1 MESKKK
7 SKDATMDFDYVRAIN
22 EYMDDTFLNKTLQSL
37 KGGSQPNQRDI
48 VTYKINNTNYLA
60 NLYPDPIM
68 RGGKNTMLLD
78 SIFKVPESFSLDS
91 SMGDLD
97 IGGARPKSK
106 KPANKDKGKS
116 GSCDKNDKHD
126 KHDKHDKNDKS
137 DNKSMK
143 RRNSKKKGGSELYD
157 VDYKEVED
165 LGGNHNSVECDENNN
180 ELGGAN
186 KKKPGRKPKK
196 NNC

>member
-7 SKDATMDFDYVRAIN
+7 TKDATMDFDYVRAIN

-60 NLYPDPIM
+60 NLYPDPVM

-91 SMGDLD
+91 SMSALD

-106 KPANKDKGKS
+106 KPTNKDKGKS
-116 GSCDKNDKHD
+116 GSCDNKNNKHEKYDKG
-126 KHDKHDKNDKS
+126 DKS
-137 DNKSMK
+137 DDKPMK

-165 LGGNHNSVECDENNN
+165 LGGNQDSLECDDNN